1 MCAPFCVR
9 LLLIAASACVH
20 VCCLGVAAVRQVN
33 LNLMLCMA
41 ISGVALPLGSRCFGC
56 RCVVAVV
63 VACPL
68 KILCMYQ
75 D

>member
-1 MCAPFCVR
+1 MRRFVYGCC
-9 LLLIAASACVH
+9 LLLPRHAVH
-20 VCCLGVAAVRQVN
+20 VCCLGVAVVRQVN

>member
-1 MCAPFCVR
+1 MRRFVYGCC
-9 LLLIAASACVH
+9 LLLPRHAVH

-41 ISGVALPLGSRCFGC
+41 ISGVALPLGSRC
-56 RCVVAVV
+56 VVAVV